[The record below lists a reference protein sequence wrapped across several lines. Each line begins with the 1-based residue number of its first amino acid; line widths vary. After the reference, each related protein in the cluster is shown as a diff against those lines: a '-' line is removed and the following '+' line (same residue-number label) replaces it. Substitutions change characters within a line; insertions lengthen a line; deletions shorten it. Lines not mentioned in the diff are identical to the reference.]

1 MKKKGNK
8 KAEPNKGPEQPK
20 VKQTDLLSV
29 IDQYLLINETK
40 KKISEI
46 KDKKEKEEFKKFHAK
61 NEEIVKEMNQLKE
74 SGNFDSIFKRAVELV
89 FVYLLIAHSK

>member
-8 KAEPNKGPEQPK
+8 KAEDNKDPEQPK
-20 VKQTDLLSV
+20 VNESDLLSV

-46 KDKKEKEEFKKFHAK
+46 KDKKEKEEFKKFNAK
-61 NEEIVKEMNQLKE
+61 NEEIVKEMDQLKE

-89 FVYLLIAHSK
+89 YIYLLVAQSK

>member
-8 KAEPNKGPEQPK
+8 KAEDNKDPEQPK
-20 VKQTDLLSV
+20 VNESDLLSV

-46 KDKKEKEEFKKFHAK
+46 KDKKEKEEFKKFNAK
-61 NEEIVKEMNQLKE
+61 NEEIVKEMDQLKE
-74 SGNFDSIFKRAVELV
+74 SGNFDSILKRAVELV
-89 FVYLLIAHSK
+89 YIYLLVAQSK

>member
-8 KAEPNKGPEQPK
+8 KAEDNKDTEQPK
-20 VKQTDLLSV
+20 VNESDLLSV

-46 KDKKEKEEFKKFHAK
+46 KDKKEKEEFKKFNTK
-61 NEEIVKEMNQLKE
+61 NEEIVKEMDQLKE

-89 FVYLLIAHSK
+89 YIYLLVAQSK